1 MRKKILMSV
10 VVLAAMTMVQG
21 CAVFYTTDMTDANGS
36 KDREF
41 GLFGGCLP
49 LWHYRNVRSAAP
61 IVPMQSGGGVQQV
74 H

>member
-1 MRKKILMSV
+1 MSKKILMSV

-49 LWHYRNVRSAAP
+49 LWHYRNVRSTAP
-61 IVPMQSGGGVQQV
+61 IVPVQSGGGVQQV